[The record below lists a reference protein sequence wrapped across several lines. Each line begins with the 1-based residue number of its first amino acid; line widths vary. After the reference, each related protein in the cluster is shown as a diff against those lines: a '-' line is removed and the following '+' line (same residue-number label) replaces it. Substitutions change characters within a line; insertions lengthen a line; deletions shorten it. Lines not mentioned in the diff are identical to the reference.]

1 MLRSTLNLQ
10 GLGNVDQKMVELSEK
25 RLAQMGETESG
36 LYNYYLTRV
45 GHGTMLNQDD
55 LMLIEYLSENEEIG
69 CRILEVA
76 AGCGQVSFALEELG
90 FGGLEFCECG
100 ETRLAYG
107 EALKAGLGS
116 NVGIHGC
123 DYRTMELNN
132 YDLVFVANAATSGLG
147 VNDLSLLSGVI
158 SSGTDVIL
166 KYGYYGMDNLIFDAL
181 QECESIAYEVIFTT
195 NQEFRRYTAI
205 TREGIVK

>member
-10 GLGNVDQKMVELSEK
+10 GLENVDQKMVELSEK

-36 LYNYYLTRV
+36 LYNYYITRIS
-45 GHGTMLNQDD
+45 HGSMLNEDD
-55 LMLIEYLSENEEIG
+55 LLMIGHLSKNEESG
-69 CRILEVA
+69 CGILEVA
-76 AGCGQVSFALEELG
+76 AGCGQVSFALEALG

-100 ETRLAYG
+100 ETRLGYG

-116 NVGIHGC
+116 NIEIHGC

-132 YDLVFVANAATSGLG
+132 YDLVFVVNAATSALG
-147 VNDLSLLSGVI
+147 VNDSSLLSGVI

-181 QECESIAYEVIFTT
+181 QECESITYEVIFTT

-205 TREGIVK
+205 TA